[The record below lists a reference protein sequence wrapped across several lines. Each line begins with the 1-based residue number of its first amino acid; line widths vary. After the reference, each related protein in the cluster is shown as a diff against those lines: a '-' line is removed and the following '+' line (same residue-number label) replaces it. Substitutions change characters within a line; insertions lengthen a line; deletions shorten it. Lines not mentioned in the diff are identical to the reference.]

1 MAHYRAQK
9 PRSPAGVPSQSP
21 CHKAPGQWPS
31 KSGLS
36 WKASHTPVSLG
47 TLGKAS
53 SQHFSAE
60 TGGSCV
66 PPAPCPPAPSKAWV
80 GAGRRVG
87 GRGSQAKPYLAHSLG
102 ADMLFLQPGPSGN
115 IPRRGPA
122 LAKPPL
128 LLPPTVPGMDILKME
143 EKRRVKAQLPKQEA

>member
-1 MAHYRAQK
+1 MAHHRTQK
-9 PRSPAGVPSQSP
+9 ARSPVGTPSPPP

-53 SQHFSAE
+53 SQHFSSG

-66 PPAPCPPAPSKAWV
+66 PPTPCPTTLGEAWV

-87 GRGSQAKPYLAHSLG
+87 GRCNQAKSYSAHSLG
-102 ADMLFLQPGPSGN
+102 ADTLFLQPGPSGN
-115 IPRRGPA
+115 IPRHGPA
-122 LAKPPL
+122 FAKPPL
-128 LLPPTVPGMDILKME
+128 LLL
-143 EKRRVKAQLPKQEA
+143 LPSAWDNARGARAKGPAA